1 MIKIYLH
8 AMLTVTL
15 ISLVKS
21 QLFLLFFVT
30 GGVALDLKK
39 CGKGEPKEARLCS
52 IYDWLTNPL
61 HSQSE
66 CD

>member
-1 MIKIYLH
+1 
-8 AMLTVTL
+8 MLTVTL

-30 GGVALDLKK
+30 GWRVALDLKK
-39 CGKGEPKEARLCS
+39 CGKGEPKEARLYS
-52 IYDWLTNPL
+52 IYDWLTNPRR
-61 HSQSE
+61 SQSE